1 MKRREWIWFPFG
13 TAILGSIIYA
23 GILVSRGFSTA
34 SEPSS
39 IEKFVA
45 RTARNFAI
53 PRKSR
58 REANPW
64 KSTSDFLKEAWDS
77 FIARGAICHGSDGSG
92 ETDFGLDLY
101 PKVPDLRSPQTQ
113 NLTDGEIRYIIR
125 NGVRL
130 TGMPGW
136 TRPHN
141 EQSDDSWKLF
151 LFVRSLRQ
159 LTTEEQQQQATTTT
173 PAHFVGSQGP
183 KFLKKKFKNNRLATC
198 KKTEGELH
206 ETQTIVASRANRYS
220 RGFLTVG

>member
-1 MKRREWIWFPFG
+1 LALPFWGRLFTLAFWLVGASAPPQSPLQSKSSSLERYEIPPYRENHGVKR
-13 TAILGSIIYA
+13 T
-23 GILVSRGFSTA
+23 
-34 SEPSS
+34 
-39 IEKFVA
+39 
-45 RTARNFAI
+45 
-53 PRKSR
+53 
-58 REANPW
+58 PW
-64 KSTSDFLKEAWDS
+64 KSTSDFLKEAWDNV
-77 FIARGAICHGSDGSG
+77 IARGAICHGSDGSG

-101 PKVPDLRSPQTQ
+101 PKVPDLRSPQKQ

-141 EQSDDSWKLF
+141 EQS
-151 LFVRSLRQ
+151 LRQ

-173 PAHFVGSQGP
+173 SAHFVGSQGP
-183 KFLKKKFKNNRLATC
+183 KFLKKKFKHNRLATC

-206 ETQTIVASRANRYS
+206 ETQTIVASRANRHS